1 MTGREQHVTCGK
13 SASVEWEERAAH
25 GPKFHNKSCNA
36 PAYDQGSVQCCAVL
50 CSRRI
55 FLRSWYVAEAVRRMR
70 SVRKGQVWGWPS
82 RLVYLW
88 RGLRSFEA
96 AADVVMALMGKQ
108 ACIDPTEEEDSCT

>member
-1 MTGREQHVTCGK
+1 MLHVGRAQAWNGRRGLLTTPNFIISRAKHQHTVK
-13 SASVEWEERAAH
+13 AAFSAAL
-25 GPKFHNKSCNA
+25 
-36 PAYDQGSVQCCAVL
+36 CCAVL
-50 CSRRI
+50 CCPRRI

-108 ACIDPTEEEDSCT
+108 ACINPTEEEDSRT